1 VVVRADRVRN
11 DLRLYEDLR
20 GEWWRPAGEFA
31 MLHWL
36 AAARAELVP
45 PAGRPG
51 AVLVDLGC
59 GAGLLAPHL
68 AGLGYRHVGVDL
80 VGSALRQAAGHGV
93 APVRGDAYRVPVR
106 SGSADVVSAGELLE
120 HVTEPARVIGEAARL
135 LRPGGV
141 LVADTIADTALAR
154 FVAVT
159 VAERVP
165 GLAPALIHD
174 PALFVSPGAAVDACR
189 RHGLR
194 PTVRGIRPA
203 AGQLLR
209 FLVTRRGSVRLVA
222 TRSTG
227 ILYQLTAVK
236 PHD

>member
-1 VVVRADRVRN
+1 MAVRADRSRN
-11 DLRLYEDLR
+11 DLRVYDDLAA
-20 GEWWRPAGEFA
+20 EWWRPAGKFA

-36 AAARAELVP
+36 AEARAALVP
-45 PAGRPG
+45 PAGRDG

-59 GAGLLAPHL
+59 GAGLLAPHV
-68 AGLGYRHVGVDL
+68 ARLGYRHVGVDL
-80 VGSALRQAAGHGV
+80 VASALRQAAGHGV
-93 APVRGDAYRVPVR
+93 AAVRGDAYRVPVA
-106 SGSADVVSAGELLE
+106 SGRADVVSAGELLE

-135 LRPGGV
+135 LRPGGL

-165 GLAPALIHD
+165 GVAPKLIHD
-174 PALFVSPGAAVDACR
+174 PSLFVSPGEAADACR

-194 PTVRGIRPA
+194 PSVRGIRPA

-209 FLVTRRGSVRLVA
+209 VLATRRGGVRLVPS
-222 TRSTG
+222 RSTG

-236 PHD
+236 PDD